1 MVASFQVRRLL
12 QHLVNSVPPLEH
24 LLHVW
29 HPPQPQIFSVSSLL
43 SKDWRY
49 GTSTTT
55 SLFLPHFFKPSPS
68 ACSTH
73 LWNFPRLIATAISL
87 GWKSQTLPL
96 LLMVHWPTPTIAISA
111 HCSREEARAEQAG
124 PQTFLSCNTLK
135 VLAAQLV
142 KNDQSKALINWL
154 VNYPVWMHTQKT
166 TEFHWSHYSINTI
179 AIQPSSNWAKS

>member
-1 MVASFQVRRLL
+1 MKGQNWPLSDTENIVKISRYFLNIAISRYFQMMQYIALAIYRDTKC
-12 QHLVNSVPPLEH
+12 
-24 LLHVW
+24 
-29 HPPQPQIFSVSSLL
+29 SS
-43 SKDWRY
+43 
-49 GTSTTT
+49 
-55 SLFLPHFFKPSPS
+55 
-68 ACSTH
+68 
-73 LWNFPRLIATAISL
+73 LIATAISL

-179 AIQPSSNWAKS
+179 AIQPSSNWTKS